1 MATLAAA
8 LVGAALSQVRGAKS
22 DAKVSMRADVPSA
35 VITGPGADLD
45 RLSHAA
51 ADLAAAGRI
60 IDLTFEATG
69 DDTDLKAPS
78 PSRRP
83 HQPSAARPRDPTSR

>member
-1 MATLAAA
+1 
-8 LVGAALSQVRGAKS
+8 
-22 DAKVSMRADVPSA
+22 VSMRADVPSA

-60 IDLTFEATG
+60 TDLSFEASG
-69 DDTDLKAPS
+69 DDSDLHVAVTLES
-78 PSRRP
+78 
-83 HQPSAARPRDPTSR
+83 D